1 MVRFLSEWSGRKTGS
16 QPIAK
21 EKEVRKK
28 LTVARTGQ
36 RLWEITYGA
45 TSPRPSLPPRP
56 LFLRV
61 EARNCRTRAAL
72 AVFTLECEE
81 WLLLAKR
88 APFNA
93 GWIWEVS
100 TNMCSI
106 TTVVLQMRTLCYPSV
121 GWPELWQGPG
131 IGRGIVPYLSE
142 RGGCEANRKEI
153 SLVPY
158 IHGRHKDTYSSWN
171 GDP

>member
-106 TTVVLQMRTLCYPSV
+106 TTVVLQMRNFV
-121 GWPELWQGPG
+121 
-131 IGRGIVPYLSE
+131 LSTS
-142 RGGCEANRKEI
+142 RLAWAVAGTWNRKRDCPI
-153 SLVPY
+153 SLWK
-158 IHGRHKDTYSSWN
+158 GRMRGKQEGN
-171 GDP
+171 